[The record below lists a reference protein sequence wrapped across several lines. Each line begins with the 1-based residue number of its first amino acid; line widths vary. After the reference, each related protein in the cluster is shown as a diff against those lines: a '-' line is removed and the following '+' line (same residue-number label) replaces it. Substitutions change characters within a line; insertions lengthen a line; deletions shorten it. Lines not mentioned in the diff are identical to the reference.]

1 MPPHECIHS
10 ELLNNHSLQIKE
22 LSTKSVYK
30 EKSIM
35 EIKDELKEINGKI
48 DAINENVNRL
58 ILQSTKDDDKLELEL
73 TALKTQ
79 LKNLKKELDD
89 KDEESNKR
97 INRILVIISLVFT
110 AITILLNVLF
120 FLICVFFL
128 LCNYYWL
135 GLFIS

>member
-1 MPPHECIHS
+1 MKMVEHKCIH
-10 ELLNNHSLQIKE
+10 EALINNHSLQIKE

-97 INRILVIISLVFT
+97 INRILVIVGLVFSGVT
-110 AITILLNVLF
+110 VGLNILF
-120 FLICVFFL
+120 QL
-128 LCNYYWL
+128 L
-135 GLFIS
+135 

>member
-1 MPPHECIHS
+1 MNEMHGCFQS
-10 ELLNNHSLQIKE
+10 ELIQQHSLQIKE

-35 EIKDELKEINGKI
+35 EIKTELKEINGKI
-48 DAINENVNRL
+48 DSINNNVNKL

-97 INRILVIISLVFT
+97 INRILVIVGLVFSGV
-110 AITILLNVLF
+110 TIGLNILF
-120 FLICVFFL
+120 QI
-128 LCNYYWL
+128 
-135 GLFIS
+135 I

>member
-1 MPPHECIHS
+1 
-10 ELLNNHSLQIKE
+10 
-22 LSTKSVYK
+22 
-30 EKSIM
+30 M
-35 EIKDELKEINGKI
+35 EIKTELKDINGKI
-48 DAINENVNRL
+48 DSINDNVNKL

-97 INRILVIISLVFT
+97 INRILVIIGLVFT

-120 FLICVFFL
+120 QVV
-128 LCNYYWL
+128 
-135 GLFIS
+135 

>member
-1 MPPHECIHS
+1 MRMEEHKCIHEKEIQDYGIQIT
-10 ELLNNHSLQIKE
+10 ELKTRSD
-22 LSTKSVYK
+22 YK
-30 EKSIM
+30 EQSIM

-97 INRILVIISLVFT
+97 INRILVIVGLVFSGV
-110 AITILLNVLF
+110 TIVLNVLF
-120 FLICVFFL
+120 RML
-128 LCNYYWL
+128 
-135 GLFIS
+135 